1 MWGQITAGQPTDLVL
16 VVGRRTAVVDLLV
29 FDQYFVLE
37 LVRRRQTRIVT
48 EVRVEHEL
56 GDELVTQNVLQHTF
70 AHVRECAVM
79 MPAFTCRYVT

>member
-1 MWGQITAGQPTDLVL
+1 M
-16 VVGRRTAVVDLLV
+16 VDLLV

-56 GDELVTQNVLQHTF
+56 GDELVTENVLQHTCTL
-70 AHVRECAVM
+70 ALTHMYVRECDVIMA
-79 MPAFTCRYVT
+79 AFTCTYVVSRTMNKSIQQIINK